1 MVRNRGLVFLLVA
14 TFVSFACGAGTSG
27 SSARGTIK
35 IGSDLPICT
44 SGGLTTQNGI
54 KFAIDQRNAAG
65 GVEGVVRGPDSA
77 DPPGFGPVL
86 YGVSPGP
93 PGFGPGVPIEL
104 PPDGLACC
112 AQTGA
117 ENASAATTAT
127 PVKN

>member
-1 MVRNRGLVFLLVA
+1 MAELVSDIEDGGIA
-14 TFVSFACGAGTSG
+14 EGA
-27 SSARGTIK
+27 I
-35 IGSDLPICT
+35 
-44 SGGLTTQNGI
+44 
-54 KFAIDQRNAAG
+54 AAG

-77 DPPGFGPVL
+77 APPGFGPEL

-104 PPDGLACC
+104 PPAGLVCC